1 MTCNF
6 NADTPSPSDAT
17 FSFASLFAP
26 QTLTVNRTGQRI
38 EGELRGISISH
49 IILGLEALP
58 SASWVTNG
66 IKPDSTTPPWACR
79 VIGPVEPGDR
89 LAIGTAIERQDDP
102 LDFELRADLLLRS
115 QSGSVRYIC
124 RSHETLLD
132 IAGLL
137 LQQHAAQALSSAV
150 ANVPLPEAG
159 VVDAV
164 LGDKGLSLRSI
175 ETDVF
180 PSFLD
185 IGIADAVQEAAPAT
199 RSVIFD
205 RVTSAWHTG

>member
-1 MTCNF
+1 
-6 NADTPSPSDAT
+6 
-17 FSFASLFAP
+17 
-26 QTLTVNRTGQRI
+26 
-38 EGELRGISISH
+38 
-49 IILGLEALP
+49 
-58 SASWVTNG
+58 
-66 IKPDSTTPPWACR
+66 

-102 LDFELRADLLLRS
+102 LDFELRADLILRS
-115 QSGSVRYIC
+115 QSGGVRYIC

-132 IAGLL
+132 IAALL

-150 ANVPLPEAG
+150 ANVPLPESG